1 MKTIKLI
8 CWILAVI
15 GPFVGGSMFLTESFG
30 STTTMEIAP
39 IAAVS
44 ILFAVLPYCLA
55 KAISEIDKIS
65 NG

>member
-1 MKTIKLI
+1 MKTLKLI
-8 CWILAVI
+8 CWILALI
-15 GPFVGGSMFLTESFG
+15 GAFVGGSMFLTEAFG
-30 STTTMEIAP
+30 ATTSMEIAP

-55 KAISEIDKIS
+55 RAISEIDKIS

>member
-8 CWILAVI
+8 CWALALV
-15 GPFVGGSMFLTESFG
+15 GPFAGGSMFLSESIG
-30 STTTMEIAP
+30 ATTSMEVLP

-44 ILFAVLPYCLA
+44 ILLAVLPYCLA
-55 KAISEIDKIS
+55 RAISEIDKIM